1 MSGSAP
7 HTGHVVSFIDL
18 GTNSVRMLVVRLN
31 PNYSYNIICQEKE
44 AVRLGENEFPKQV
57 LKEEAIDRAVLVCG
71 KFAELSRTYGADEVI
86 VVATS
91 AAREASNQSVLLE
104 RMRTEAGIDLKII
117 SGKEE
122 ARLIYLGVS
131 SGIELA
137 GRTALFID
145 IGGGSAE
152 VIVGDQQGHLF
163 LDSEKLGAIRMT
175 SRFLPEGYKGPVE
188 DSVYN
193 KMKSHARIELAY
205 TIKEVKGYR
214 TDLVVGSSGTIMNL
228 AEMAAKAFDSR
239 PGTLRL
245 THLKKLTALLRPM
258 TLESRRT
265 VPGINPERA
274 DIILG
279 GAATLEAFMEELKI
293 EELVV
298 SERGAQNGLLVD
310 YLSRIEG
317 YPHSRGLSVRDSS
330 VLLLGRACN
339 IDEEHAQTVVRIAL
353 ELYDS
358 AQVIGLHNLG
368 SPERELLRHAAF
380 LHDIGD
386 FISFTNHHAHS
397 YYIVRN
403 AELLGFDDQE
413 LITMANVV
421 RYHRKRPPRRKDP
434 EMVDLDERT
443 KQKIVVMSAF
453 MRLAETLDRSH
464 AGLIRSARFKNS
476 RKGKIVLEVTTDA
489 DISLEIWG
497 VENSSKAFE
506 QAFDRE
512 LKVEVKGANGY
523 ALGAP

>member
-1 MSGSAP
+1 
-7 HTGHVVSFIDL
+7 
-18 GTNSVRMLVVRLN
+18 MLVVRLN
-31 PNYSYNIICQEKE
+31 PNFSYNIICQEKE
-44 AVRLGENEFPKQV
+44 AVRLGENEFPEQV
-57 LKEEAIDRAVLVCG
+57 LKKEAIDRAVLVCR
-71 KFAELSRTYGADEVI
+71 KFAELSRTYGADEII

-91 AAREASNQSVLLE
+91 AAREACNQNVLVE
-104 RMRTEAGIDLKII
+104 RMRTEANIDLRII

-131 SGIELA
+131 SGIEL
-137 GRTALFID
+137 GRRTALFID

-152 VIVGDQQGHLF
+152 IIVGDQENYQF
-163 LDSEKLGAIRMT
+163 LDSLKLGAIRMT
-175 SRFLPEGYKGPVE
+175 SMFLPEGYKGPVE

-193 KMKSHARIELAY
+193 KRKRHARNEMIHTL
-205 TIKEVKGYR
+205 KEIGR
-214 TDLVVGSSGTIMNL
+214 TKRDLVVGSSGTIMNL
-228 AEMAAKAFDSR
+228 AEMTAKAYDAR
-239 PGTLRL
+239 PGTLKL
-245 THLKKLTALLRPM
+245 SHLRKLTAMLRPM
-258 TLESRRT
+258 SLESRRT

-293 EELVV
+293 DEMMV
-298 SERGAQNGLLVD
+298 SDRGAQNGLLVD

-317 YPHSRGLSVRDSS
+317 YPLSQGMSVRDST

-339 IDEEHAQTVVRIAL
+339 NDEEHAHTVVRIAL

-358 AQVIGLHNLG
+358 AQAIGLHDLG
-368 SPERELLRHAAF
+368 KQERELLKHAAY

-403 AELLGFDDQE
+403 ADLLGFDDRE
-413 LITMANVV
+413 LITMANLV

-434 EMVDLDERT
+434 EMVGLDERT

-464 AGLIRSARFKNS
+464 AGLVRSARFKKN
-476 RKGKIVLEVTTDA
+476 GKNRIILEVTTDA
-489 DISLEIWG
+489 DVSLEVWG

-512 LKVEVKGANGY
+512 LRVEVKGGNGY